1 MFIYIANKSS
11 LSSSL
16 DSIIRRVKFKHNNI
30 FVNKTISIKL
40 DLSINNI
47 IYLYRLNFWIV

>member
-30 FVNKTISIKL
+30 FVNKTMSIKL

-47 IYLYRLNFWIV
+47 IYLYRLNF